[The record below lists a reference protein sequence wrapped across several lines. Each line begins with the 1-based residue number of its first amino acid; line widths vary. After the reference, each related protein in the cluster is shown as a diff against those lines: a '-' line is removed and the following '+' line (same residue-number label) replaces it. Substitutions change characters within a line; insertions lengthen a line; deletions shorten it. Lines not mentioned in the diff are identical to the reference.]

1 MSDEATGKS
10 GKTWFHVVVV
20 VLLYAFSTGPAFVL
34 VERKAIPEASL
45 AIYLPL
51 SLGCHVTGA
60 DPALVY
66 YLRGWLDL
74 THTPVPR
81 LL

>member
-1 MSDEATGKS
+1 MSDETTSKS
-10 GKTWFHVVVV
+10 GKTWLYVVVV

-34 VERKAIPEASL
+34 VQRRTMPEASL

-51 SLGCHVTGA
+51 SLCCHVTGA
-60 DPALVY
+60 TPALVR
-66 YLRGWLDL
+66 YLKGWLDL

-81 LL
+81 IL